1 MGELIPIKKQIID
14 DVEQRLAKFDASLA
28 YNGGYG
34 YDAANRMAAD
44 MRALLDV
51 AKQGVEPNVTIDL
64 IHDPDGAIERITVA
78 ASSVRIETHGGVRV
92 EYAADSPSGHHV
104 VRFRAPSKLTMR
116 ASGDVAVITDQPY
129 LCEHIPP
136 ERGAVHEYR

>member
-1 MGELIPIKKQIID
+1 MGELVPITKQIID
-14 DVEQRLAKFDASLA
+14 DVEQRLTKFDASLA

-51 AKQGVEPNVTIDL
+51 ARQAVEPNVTIDL

-78 ASSVRIETHGGVRV
+78 ASSVGIETHGGVRV
-92 EYAADSPSGHHV
+92 EYAADQPPGHV
-104 VRFRAPSKLTMR
+104 FRFRAPSKLTMR

>member
-1 MGELIPIKKQIID
+1 MGELVPITKQIID
-14 DVEQRLAKFDASLA
+14 DVEQRLTKFDASLA

-51 AKQGVEPNVTIDL
+51 AKQAVEPNVTIDL

-78 ASSVRIETHGGVRV
+78 ASSVRIETHGDVRV
-92 EYAADSPSGHHV
+92 EYAADPPPGHV
-104 VRFRAPSKLTMR
+104 FRFRPPSKLTMR